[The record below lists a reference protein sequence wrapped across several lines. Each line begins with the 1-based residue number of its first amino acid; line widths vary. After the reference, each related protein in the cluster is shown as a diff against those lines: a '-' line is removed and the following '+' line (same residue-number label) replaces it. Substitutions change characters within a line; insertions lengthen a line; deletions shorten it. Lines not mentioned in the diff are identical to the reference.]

1 MGIYVK
7 ENWSQIIIFIAKPK
21 QSKLF
26 IVCMKAVHHSLSYKT
41 FERRG
46 CICLKARGWKGAPT
60 ISGAVQV
67 SRRFGDNLTKL
78 TTQLCYGFQVESFW
92 PRNQEMGVDLK
103 PAKEKILGQGDW
115 KMLVS
120 QCTLQEI
127 LLTKVTIPWP
137 ASVP

>member
-1 MGIYVK
+1 M
-7 ENWSQIIIFIAKPK
+7 
-21 QSKLF
+21 
-26 IVCMKAVHHSLSYKT
+26 
-41 FERRG
+41 
-46 CICLKARGWKGAPT
+46 
-60 ISGAVQV
+60 
-67 SRRFGDNLTKL
+67 
-78 TTQLCYGFQVESFW
+78 QLCYGFQVESFW

-103 PAKEKILGQGDW
+103 PAREKILGQGDW

>member
-1 MGIYVK
+1 
-7 ENWSQIIIFIAKPK
+7 
-21 QSKLF
+21 
-26 IVCMKAVHHSLSYKT
+26 
-41 FERRG
+41 
-46 CICLKARGWKGAPT
+46 
-60 ISGAVQV
+60 
-67 SRRFGDNLTKL
+67 
-78 TTQLCYGFQVESFW
+78 
-92 PRNQEMGVDLK
+92 MGVDLK